1 MKIKSKDLMKNNC
14 SVSRKVGVFLSGL
27 LLSTSLN
34 AQWQQADNG
43 IENHVYTAI
52 GSNGENIFIGSG
64 SVNLYGSADSGSTW
78 NTVTNG
84 ISGMVTMLATSNGN
98 LFAVTA
104 NGVYLSNNNGA
115 TWSVQNNGLTSNF
128 GGQSIFVDGD
138 TLFTGGYYEVFYSV
152 NNGSTWTARNTGFP
166 PNARVQSFAKNGN
179 TVFAGT
185 NGYGLY
191 KTTNNGL
198 SWSLTGVGGQQ
209 VPFSEVKSVY
219 AFDSK
224 VYASFSGALH
234 VSSDNGA
241 TWATATNGL
250 NGAYVNFITHRGGT
264 LFVGTYT
271 GIFHSLDGGSTWVN
285 LNANL
290 TDPAISHIGF
300 NSSKIFICAQNV
312 AIYVRDL
319 QQVLSLEALP
329 SNQELTVYPNPA
341 NTNLTV
347 SLPENSS
354 KIEGIL
360 FDNAGKVLQRL
371 HLNSGENNLD
381 IEDLDSGIYF
391 VEINGQ
397 STKFIKSN

>member
-1 MKIKSKDLMKNNC
+1 MKNNC
-14 SVSRKVGVFLSGL
+14 LVPRKISVFLSGL
-27 LLSTSLN
+27 LLTTSLN

-43 IENHVYTAI
+43 ITNHVYTAI

-64 SVNLYGSADSGSTW
+64 SANLYGSVDNGLTW

-98 LFAVTA
+98 LFAVTV

-115 TWSVQNNGLTSNF
+115 TWSLQNNGLASNF
-128 GGQSIFVDGD
+128 AGQSIFVDGD
-138 TLFTGGYYEVFYSV
+138 TLFSGGYYEVYYSV
-152 NNGSTWTARNTGFP
+152 NKGSTWTVRNTGFP
-166 PNARVQSFAKNGN
+166 PNARVQSFAKKGN

-198 SWSLTGVGGQQ
+198 NWSLTGIGGQQ

-219 AFDSK
+219 VFDSK
-224 VYASFSGALH
+224 VYASFSGTLY

-241 TWATATNGL
+241 TWTTATNGL
-250 NGAYVNFITHRGGT
+250 NGAYVNCITHRGGT

-285 LNANL
+285 INANL
-290 TDPAISHIGF
+290 TNPAITHIGF

-319 QQVLSLEALP
+319 QQVLSLEALS
-329 SNQELTVYPNPA
+329 SNKELTIYPNPA
-341 NTNLTV
+341 NEKLTV

-360 FDNAGKVLQRL
+360 FDNAGKELQRVP
-371 HLNSGENNLD
+371 LNSGENTMDINHLD
-381 IEDLDSGIYF
+381 NGIYF
-391 VEINGQ
+391 LEINGQ

>member
-1 MKIKSKDLMKNNC
+1 MKNYY
-14 SVSRKVGVFLSGL
+14 SVPRKISLFLSGL
-27 LLSTSLN
+27 LLTTSLN

-43 IENHVYTAI
+43 ITNHVYTAI
-52 GSNGENIFIGSG
+52 GSNGENVFVGSG
-64 SVNLYGSADSGSTW
+64 SVNLYGSADNGSTW

-84 ISGMVTMLATSNGN
+84 ISGMVTMLAASNGN

-104 NGVYLSNNNGA
+104 NGVFLSNNNGA
-115 TWSVQNNGLTSNF
+115 TWSLQNNGLPSNF
-128 GGQSIFVDGD
+128 AGQSIFADGD
-138 TLFTGGYYEVFYSV
+138 TLFSGGYYEVFYSV

-198 SWSLTGVGGQQ
+198 SWTLTGIGGQQ
-209 VPFSEVKSVY
+209 VPFSEVESVY
-219 AFDSK
+219 VFDSK
-224 VYASFSGALH
+224 IYASFSGTLY

-241 TWATATNGL
+241 TWTTATNGL
-250 NGAYVNFITHRGGT
+250 NGAYVNYITHRGGT

-285 LNANL
+285 INANL
-290 TDPAISHIGF
+290 TNPAISHIGF
-300 NSSKIFICAQNV
+300 NASKIFICSQNV

-319 QQVLSLEALP
+319 QQVLSLETL
-329 SNQELTVYPNPA
+329 SLNNELSVYPNPA
-341 NTNLTV
+341 NEKLTV

-354 KIEGIL
+354 KTEGIL
-360 FDNAGKVLQRL
+360 YDNAGKELQRFL
-371 HLNSGENNLD
+371 LNIGENTLD
-381 IEDLDSGIYF
+381 INHLESGIYF
-391 VEINGQ
+391 LEMNGK
-397 STKFIKSN
+397 STKFIKN

>member
-1 MKIKSKDLMKNNC
+1 MKNYY
-14 SVSRKVGVFLSGL
+14 SAPRKISVFLSGL
-27 LLSTSLN
+27 LLTTSLN

-43 IENHVYTAI
+43 ITNHVYTAI
-52 GSNGENIFIGSG
+52 GSNGENVFVGSG
-64 SVNLYGSADSGSTW
+64 SVNLYGSADNGSTW

-104 NGVYLSNNNGA
+104 NGVFLSNNNGA
-115 TWSVQNNGLTSNF
+115 TWSLQNNGLPSNF
-128 GGQSIFVDGD
+128 AGQSIFADGD
-138 TLFTGGYYEVFYSV
+138 TLFSGGYEVFYSV

-198 SWSLTGVGGQQ
+198 SWSLTGIGGQQ
-209 VPFSEVKSVY
+209 VPFSEVESVY
-219 AFDSK
+219 VFDSK
-224 VYASFSGALH
+224 VYANFSGTLY

-241 TWATATNGL
+241 TWTTATNGL
-250 NGAYVNFITHRGGT
+250 NGAYVNYITHRGGT

-285 LNANL
+285 INANL
-290 TDPAISHIGF
+290 TNPAISHIGF
-300 NSSKIFICAQNV
+300 NASKIFICSQNV

-319 QQVLSLEALP
+319 QQVLSLETL
-329 SNQELTVYPNPA
+329 SLNNELSIYPNPA
-341 NTNLTV
+341 NEKLTI

-354 KIEGIL
+354 KTEGIL
-360 FDNAGKVLQRL
+360 YDNAGKELQRFL
-371 HLNSGENNLD
+371 LKSGENTLNINHL
-381 IEDLDSGIYF
+381 ESGIYF
-391 VEINGQ
+391 LEMNGK
-397 STKFIKSN
+397 STKFIKN

>member
-1 MKIKSKDLMKNNC
+1 MKNYY
-14 SVSRKVGVFLSGL
+14 SAPRKISVFLSGL
-27 LLSTSLN
+27 LLTTSLN

-43 IENHVYTAI
+43 ITNHVYTAI
-52 GSNGENIFIGSG
+52 GSNGENVFVGSG
-64 SVNLYGSADSGSTW
+64 SVNLYGSADNGSTW

-104 NGVYLSNNNGA
+104 NGVFLSNNNGA
-115 TWSVQNNGLTSNF
+115 TWSLQNNGLPSNF
-128 GGQSIFVDGD
+128 AGQSIFADGD
-138 TLFTGGYYEVFYSV
+138 TLFSGGYEVFYSV

-198 SWSLTGVGGQQ
+198 SWSLTGIGGQQ
-209 VPFSEVKSVY
+209 VPFSEVESVY
-219 AFDSK
+219 VFDSK
-224 VYASFSGALH
+224 VYANFSGTLY

-241 TWATATNGL
+241 TWTTATNGL
-250 NGAYVNFITHRGGT
+250 NGAYVNYITHRGGT

-285 LNANL
+285 INANL
-290 TDPAISHIGF
+290 TNPAISHIGF

-319 QQVLSLEALP
+319 QQVLSLETL
-329 SNQELTVYPNPA
+329 SLNNELSIYPNPA
-341 NTNLTV
+341 NEKLTI

-354 KIEGIL
+354 KTEGIL
-360 FDNAGKVLQRL
+360 YDNAGKELQRFL
-371 HLNSGENNLD
+371 LKSGENTLNINHL
-381 IEDLDSGIYF
+381 ESGIYF
-391 VEINGQ
+391 LEMNGK
-397 STKFIKSN
+397 STKFIKN

>member
-1 MKIKSKDLMKNNC
+1 MKNYY
-14 SVSRKVGVFLSGL
+14 SVPRRISLFLSGL
-27 LLSTSLN
+27 LLTTSLN

-43 IENHVYTAI
+43 ITNHVYTAI
-52 GSNGENIFIGSG
+52 GSNGENVFVGSG
-64 SVNLYGSADSGSTW
+64 SVNLYGSADNGSTW

-84 ISGMVTMLATSNGN
+84 ISGMVTMLAASNGN

-104 NGVYLSNNNGA
+104 NGVFLSNNNGA
-115 TWSVQNNGLTSNF
+115 TWSLQNNGLPSNF
-128 GGQSIFVDGD
+128 AGQSIFADGD
-138 TLFTGGYYEVFYSV
+138 TLFSGGYYEVFYSV

-198 SWSLTGVGGQQ
+198 SWTLTGIGGQQ
-209 VPFSEVKSVY
+209 VPFSEVESVY
-219 AFDSK
+219 VFDSK
-224 VYASFSGALH
+224 IYASFSGTLY

-241 TWATATNGL
+241 TWTTATNGL
-250 NGAYVNFITHRGGT
+250 NGAYVNYITHRGGT

-285 LNANL
+285 INANL
-290 TDPAISHIGF
+290 TNPAISHIGF
-300 NSSKIFICAQNV
+300 NASKIFICSQNV

-319 QQVLSLEALP
+319 QQVLSLETL
-329 SNQELTVYPNPA
+329 SLNNELSVYPNPA
-341 NTNLTV
+341 NEKLTV

-354 KIEGIL
+354 KTEGIL
-360 FDNAGKVLQRL
+360 YDNAGKELQRFL
-371 HLNSGENNLD
+371 LNSGENTLD
-381 IEDLDSGIYF
+381 INHLESGIYF
-391 VEINGQ
+391 LEMNGK
-397 STKFIKSN
+397 STKFIKN

>member
-1 MKIKSKDLMKNNC
+1 MKNYY
-14 SVSRKVGVFLSGL
+14 SAPRKISVFLSGL
-27 LLSTSLN
+27 LLTTSLN

-43 IENHVYTAI
+43 ITNHVYTAI
-52 GSNGENIFIGSG
+52 GSNYENIFVGSG
-64 SVNLYGSADSGSTW
+64 SVNLYGSADNGSTW

-104 NGVYLSNNNGA
+104 NGVFLSNNNGA
-115 TWSVQNNGLTSNF
+115 TWSLQNNGLPSNF
-128 GGQSIFVDGD
+128 AGQSIFADGD
-138 TLFTGGYYEVFYSV
+138 TLFSGGYYEVFYSV

-185 NGYGLY
+185 NGYGLF

-198 SWSLTGVGGQQ
+198 SWSLTGIGGQQ
-209 VPFSEVKSVY
+209 VPFSEVESVY
-219 AFDSK
+219 VFDSK
-224 VYASFSGALH
+224 VYASFSGTLY

-241 TWATATNGL
+241 TWTTATNGL
-250 NGAYVNFITHRGGT
+250 NGAYVNYITHRGGT

-290 TDPAISHIGF
+290 TNPAISHIGF
-300 NSSKIFICAQNV
+300 NASKIFICSQNV

-319 QQVLSLEALP
+319 QQVLSLETQS
-329 SNQELTVYPNPA
+329 SNKELSIYPNPA
-341 NTNLTV
+341 NEKLTV

-354 KIEGIL
+354 KTEGIL
-360 FDNAGKVLQRL
+360 FDNAGKELQRFL
-371 HLNSGENNLD
+371 LNSGENTLD
-381 IEDLDSGIYF
+381 IKHLESGIYF
-391 VEINGQ
+391 LEMNGK
-397 STKFIKSN
+397 STKFIKN

>member
-1 MKIKSKDLMKNNC
+1 MKNYY
-14 SVSRKVGVFLSGL
+14 SVPRRISLFLSGL
-27 LLSTSLN
+27 LLTTSLN

-43 IENHVYTAI
+43 ITNHVYTAI
-52 GSNGENIFIGSG
+52 GSNGENVFVGSG
-64 SVNLYGSADSGSTW
+64 SVNLYGSADNGSTW

-84 ISGMVTMLATSNGN
+84 ISGMVTMLAASNGN

-104 NGVYLSNNNGA
+104 NGVFLSNNNGA
-115 TWSVQNNGLTSNF
+115 TWSLQNNGLPSNF
-128 GGQSIFVDGD
+128 AGQSIFADGD
-138 TLFTGGYYEVFYSV
+138 TLFSGGYYEVFYSV

-198 SWSLTGVGGQQ
+198 SWTLTGIGGQQ
-209 VPFSEVKSVY
+209 VPFSEVESVY
-219 AFDSK
+219 VFDSK
-224 VYASFSGALH
+224 IYASFSGTLY

-241 TWATATNGL
+241 TWTTATNGL
-250 NGAYVNFITHRGGT
+250 NGAYVNYITHRGGT

-285 LNANL
+285 INANL
-290 TDPAISHIGF
+290 TNPAISHIGF
-300 NSSKIFICAQNV
+300 NASKIFICSQNV

-319 QQVLSLEALP
+319 QQVLSLETL
-329 SNQELTVYPNPA
+329 SLNNELSVYPNPA
-341 NTNLTV
+341 NEKLTV

-354 KIEGIL
+354 KTEGIL
-360 FDNAGKVLQRL
+360 YDNAGKELQRFL
-371 HLNSGENNLD
+371 LNIGENTLD
-381 IEDLDSGIYF
+381 INHLESGIYF
-391 VEINGQ
+391 LEMNGK
-397 STKFIKSN
+397 STKFIKN